1 MEEEHCIGDSI
12 YYSRSNSLQVQA
24 CASDC
29 RARFWTS
36 LASNGEDYDELCRAF
51 SKLAQ
56 NEGHGLP
63 MLYCC
68 DSQLCEMGVMA
79 DADINLGIS
88 RVLSSCQSE
97 GYDASTNPADPDQ
110 AHVLSKSKRGR
121 EDARRENTAPAGAS
135 TTATPSGFLVEGFHT
150 ITTKTSPPPANE
162 ILPCLTA
169 SDSHVLHAVTTK
181 TSTPLRERAQDTSKV
196 PSGTKVT
203 IGVSVMV
210 GILAVVALI
219 AWHMRIRIRLR
230 NKKRISRPVKPSSL
244 PPTPLISPSSSYAGP
259 PTNGPLTPPARL
271 QERRFLLTRALSLRR
286 SNYRRRR
293 DDEEEPEEWSAV
305 PLAPMPPLTPP
316 SASRPAKRPLEQD
329 EPSGITATTTISM
342 TTTAPPR
349 PPRNDIPPAG
359 SLSSV
364 FSRASTLRA
373 VASNAS
379 SDSAQFGPSSVVT
392 AMELP
397 RQPARVYETPP
408 VIRGLASPGP
418 PPNRALPSLPAD
430 GRRSPLRSPLASPKS
445 PTRRASPSS
454 GAAPAPQPSL
464 GATEGNRCPRKSREE
479 SGGNGRTAR
488 ESGLQSTRRA
498 KHARSP
504 LLNEVCLNSATKTE

>member
-1 MEEEHCIGDSI
+1 MEESHCTEDSI
-12 YYSRSNSLQVQA
+12 HYFQMNAQHVQA

-29 RARFWTS
+29 RAQFLTALES
-36 LASNGEDYDELCRAF
+36 KGDEHGTLCHEF
-51 SKLAQ
+51 SKQ
-56 NEGHGLP
+56 PKEEGHGLR
-63 MLYCC
+63 MMYCC
-68 DSQLCEMGVMA
+68 GSQLCEMDVRG
-79 DADINLGIS
+79 DAGLALSIS
-88 RVLSSCQSE
+88 RVVSSCQSD
-97 GYDASTNPADPDQ
+97 GYYSATHPASQDQ
-110 AHVLSKSKRGR
+110 AHIVSKSIVGNEHTRR
-121 EDARRENTAPAGAS
+121 EDAAPIGALPP
-135 TTATPSGFLVEGFHT
+135 ATPSGFLVEVFHT
-150 ITTKTSPPPANE
+150 ITINTDPPPASE
-162 ILPCLTA
+162 IAHGSAATESRALRL
-169 SDSHVLHAVTTK
+169 VTTTE
-181 TSTPLRERAQDTSKV
+181 TSKPLRERARDTNKV

-219 AWHMRIRIRLR
+219 AWHLRLRMRLR

-244 PPTPLISPSSSYAGP
+244 PPTPLISPSSSYAEP

-286 SNYRRRR
+286 NNYRRRR
-293 DDEEEPEEWSAV
+293 DEEEEPEEWSAV

-316 SASRPAKRPLEQD
+316 SAARPAKRSLEGD

-342 TTTAPPR
+342 TTSAPPR

-373 VASNAS
+373 EANAS
-379 SDSAQFGPSSVVT
+379 SDATQIKCSGVT
-392 AMELP
+392 AAELP

-430 GRRSPLRSPLASPKS
+430 GRRSPLRSPLASPTS

-454 GAAPAPQPSL
+454 GTAPRPSL
-464 GATEGNRCPRKSREE
+464 GVSEGNESPRKSKDE
-479 SGGNGRTAR
+479 SGGGAGRT
-488 ESGLQSTRRA
+488 SGDNPGLHSPRRV

-504 LLNEVCLNSATKTE
+504 LLNEVSLTSGMKTE